1 MINISKVMDN
11 YPKIASMF
19 PAEWFESEIKKE
31 SNHLL
36 IKQLVFDDRVSL
48 QYLNDLE
55 ECLELLEGEINEH
68 PKHFKTLRN
77 ANQFKNTL
85 AELKIGFMFKKM
97 GFSIEFE
104 SPVQNNKVSDIKINL
119 KDIDVFIEVSTRIGP
134 DEEVLEKHHGITIS
148 KFEIR
153 EPRKFSDKIVEESTQ
168 LSKDHSGIVAL
179 YFLSSFASEE
189 RNIMRAFGFDFIWD
203 KDFKHIELGENI
215 NKSVVSALLLSSP
228 YDQPLLCVN
237 PLAKIPLPDIVLK
250 KFEDNEIEI
259 IIPTEITNAY

>member
-1 MINISKVMDN
+1 MINVSEVIDS
-11 YPKIASMF
+11 YPNIASMF

-36 IKQLVFDDRVSL
+36 IKQLVLDDRVSF

-85 AELKIGFMFKKM
+85 AELKIGYMFKKM

-104 SPVQNNKVSDIKINL
+104 SPVQNNKVSDIKVNL
-119 KDIDVFIEVSTRIGP
+119 KDVDVFIEVSTRIGP
-134 DEEVLEKHHGITIS
+134 EEEVLEKNHGITIS

-179 YFLSSFASEE
+179 YFLASFAPEE
-189 RNIMRAFGFDFIWD
+189 RNIIRAFGFDFIWD
-203 KDFKHIELGENI
+203 KDFKYIELGEKI
-215 NKSVVSALLLSSP
+215 DKSVVSALLLSSP

-237 PLAKIPLPDIVLK
+237 PLAKIPLPDVVLK
-250 KFEDNEIEI
+250 KFEKNKIEI
-259 IIPTEITNAY
+259 IIPKEINKS